1 LPLAK
6 PVRAPAYGLGNLLD
20 VFGYHEVI
28 DGVRFAFT
36 DRFGGVSQPPYAE
49 LNLGSASGD
58 EAGAIAENFR
68 RVASAFE
75 VEPEAVIR
83 ISQVHGRD
91 VHVVRP
97 GAELPASPMPS
108 ADAIVTT
115 RTDVVLCVRAA
126 DCLPVLLADPANGV
140 AGAVHSGRRGLYAG
154 VVPAAVEAMR
164 ELGAESITAVLG
176 PYACGKCYE
185 VPEEMRAEVAGRAP
199 AAYAET
205 SWGTP
210 SLDVAAGVSA
220 QLAELDCQVVD
231 ATSCTIESE
240 DLYSY
245 RREGQVS
252 GRLAG
257 LVRLAA

>member
-1 LPLAK
+1 
-6 PVRAPAYGLGNLLD
+6 

-49 LNLGSASGD
+49 LNLGSARGD

-75 VEPEAVIR
+75 VEPGAVIR

-97 GAELPASPMPS
+97 GAELPAAVPS

-126 DCLPVLLADPANGV
+126 DCLPVLLADAANSV

-210 SLDVAAGVSA
+210 SLDVAAGVIA
-220 QLAELDCQVVD
+220 QLTELDCQVVD